1 MLERTW
7 MRSSNSRCDNLKS
20 KACPEPRRRIENLKW
35 LGLSVI
41 AFVLVVTG
49 AVAQAQQPGRVPRI
63 GYLASGAG
71 ANEFSS
77 RADAFRQGLR
87 DLGYVEGKN
96 IAFEY
101 RRAEGKLV
109 QLPDL
114 AAELVGLKVDIIVVG
129 GNSAIRA
136 AKNAT
141 TTIPI
146 VMPHSGDPVAD
157 GFVASLARP
166 GGNITGLTSSPGYE
180 ISGKRLELLKES
192 VPKATRVAVLRDPNN
207 PGTALS
213 LKETETA
220 AQTLKVHVES
230 VEVRGSKDFETAFR
244 AVAAKRADALL
255 VLAGGLFNTH
265 RARIVTLA
273 ANSRLPTMYNEQEYV
288 LAGGLM
294 AYATN
299 FTDLYRRAATYV
311 DKILKGAKPADIPVE
326 QPTKFELII
335 NLKAAKQIGLT
346 IPPNVLVRADK
357 VIR

>member
-1 MLERTW
+1 MNKR
-7 MRSSNSRCDNLKS
+7 K
-20 KACPEPRRRIENLKW
+20 
-35 LGLSVI
+35 LGS
-41 AFVLVVTG
+41 FVLC
-49 AVAQAQQPGRVPRI
+49 AMLFALCLPAEAQQPTKVPRI
-63 GYLASGAG
+63 GYLASGAA
-71 ANEFSS
+71 ANEHSA

-114 AAELVGLKVDIIVVG
+114 AAELVGLKVDIIVAG

-146 VMPHSGDPVAD
+146 VMPHSGDPVVD

-180 ISGKRLELLKES
+180 LSGKRLELLKET

-213 LKETETA
+213 FKETETA
-220 AQTLKVHVES
+220 ARTLKVHVES

-244 AVAAKRADALL
+244 TVAAKRADALL

-265 RARIVTLA
+265 RVRIVTLA

-299 FTDLYRRAATYV
+299 FTDLYRRAAIYV
-311 DKILKGAKPADIPVE
+311 DKILKGTKPADLPVE

-346 IPPNVLVRADK
+346 IPPNVLVRVDK
-357 VIR
+357 VIK